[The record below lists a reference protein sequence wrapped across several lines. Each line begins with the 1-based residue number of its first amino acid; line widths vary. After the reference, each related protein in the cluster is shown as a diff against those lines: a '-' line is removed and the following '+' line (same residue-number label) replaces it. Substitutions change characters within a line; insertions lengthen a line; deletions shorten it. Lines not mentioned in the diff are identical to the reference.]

1 MQGSG
6 ATKLEQMQWLI
17 STYLFEK
24 QLCNKCNHL
33 SRVARAL
40 ESGSFNQD
48 HENPYFEV
56 FYLIFEL
63 ADHDIRAHFD
73 DQDYLDTVFTLK
85 MLHDVSVGISQ
96 LHRADIAH
104 QDLKPSNVL
113 VYSNQ
118 GSKICDLGRAWDKN
132 STAPHDECQIAGDR
146 TYSPPELLYGHIPTD
161 QKARRFGCDLYHLGN
176 LIVFSFT
183 RVSINS
189 LVAKNLDGPYRPGFW
204 GGSFEEVMPFLQAAF
219 GEAINEFGAHVPD
232 FLRETLCTFVQQLC
246 DPNPKNRG
254 HNKNKGLN
262 QFGLE
267 RFITQFDRLAHQ
279 ARLESVKSCSKSQKE
294 FENAPIQ

>member
-1 MQGSG
+1 
-6 ATKLEQMQWLI
+6 MQWLI

>member
-1 MQGSG
+1 MTPAELLKGQDLGNGWMVKEIVQRKPNATGGFFSVGYLVKHTDGRRGFLKALDLTKAMQGSG

-118 GSKICDLGRAWDKN
+118 GSKICDLGRAWDK
-132 STAPHDECQIAGDR
+132 R
-146 TYSPPELLYGHIPTD
+146 
-161 QKARRFGCDLYHLGN
+161 K
-176 LIVFSFT
+176 
-183 RVSINS
+183 
-189 LVAKNLDGPYRPGFW
+189 RP
-204 GGSFEEVMPFLQAAF
+204 
-219 GEAINEFGAHVPD
+219 NN
-232 FLRETLCTFVQQLC
+232 C
-246 DPNPKNRG
+246 
-254 HNKNKGLN
+254 
-262 QFGLE
+262 
-267 RFITQFDRLAHQ
+267 
-279 ARLESVKSCSKSQKE
+279 
-294 FENAPIQ
+294 